1 MTARV
6 SISHLLAGA
15 GMVIGVLLATACAS
29 AGGPA
34 GVRGRASRC
43 PLEAKD
49 SVFLAGGPV
58 YRDCAVDRKAE
69 AIVDVHPDFRPD
81 PMERCYSAEIEFV
94 VNENGRPLAETARL
108 VHTTDRR
115 FADAVAAT
123 IPRMKFR
130 PAQLG
135 GSPVRQIVDFKS
147 AMQSVVVA
155 VPAGS
160 APPTQP
166 PMSPPPC

>member
-6 SISHLLAGA
+6 SKSHALGGA
-15 GMVIGVLLATACAS
+15 VVILGAIFAAACAS
-29 AGGPA
+29 AGSAA
-34 GVRGRASRC
+34 GVRAGSRC

-69 AIVDVHPDFRPD
+69 PIADVHPEFRAD
-81 PMERCYSAEIEFV
+81 PTTRCYSAEIEFV
-94 VNENGRPLAETARL
+94 VNKNGLPEEETARIL
-108 VHTTDRR
+108 HATDRR
-115 FADAVAAT
+115 FAEAVYQT
-123 IPRMKFR
+123 IPRLR
-130 PAQLG
+130 YHPALRG
-135 GSPVRQIVDFKS
+135 GAPVRQIVDFKS
-147 AMQSVVVA
+147 AMQSVLVA

-160 APPTQP
+160 APPTRP

>member
-1 MTARV
+1 M
-6 SISHLLAGA
+6 ILGA
-15 GMVIGVLLATACAS
+15 IFAAACAS

-34 GVRGRASRC
+34 AARARGSRC

-69 AIVDVHPDFRPD
+69 SIADVHPDFRPD

-94 VNENGRPLAETARL
+94 VNQIGLPEAETARL

-115 FADAVAAT
+115 FAEAVYQT
-123 IPRMKFR
+123 IPRLR
-130 PAQLG
+130 YHPALRDG
-135 GSPVRQIVDFKS
+135 APVRQIVDFKS
-147 AMQSVVVA
+147 AMQSVLVA

-160 APPTQP
+160 GPPTRP
-166 PMSPPPC
+166 PMGPPPC